1 MMAWPEPQMD
11 VRFAQHSGFGS
22 LGGAGF
28 RAWRDLGG
36 IGCSF
41 TTTSFMALGC
51 SLLEFR
57 EFRVRQ
63 FQV

>member
-1 MMAWPEPQMD
+1 MARAPD
-11 VRFAQHSGFGS
+11 GCKVRAALRLGS

-28 RAWRDLGG
+28 RAWGDLGG